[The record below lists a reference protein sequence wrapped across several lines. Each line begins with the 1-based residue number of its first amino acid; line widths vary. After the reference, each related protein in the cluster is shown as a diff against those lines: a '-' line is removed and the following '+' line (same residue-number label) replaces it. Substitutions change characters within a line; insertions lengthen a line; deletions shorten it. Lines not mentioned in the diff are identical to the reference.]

1 MPDIAIAL
9 VVHVLSVLWW
19 IGSLAFITAVFLP
32 LLRKAQFGDAQ
43 AAFHVVEGRFE
54 PQARVAVVL
63 VGLSGIYL
71 LLRLH
76 LWSMFLQARFWWLD
90 AMALYWLLF
99 MLLLF
104 VLGPTGLLR
113 HAMRRGGD
121 ETVRWRR
128 MQRVHLVLLVI
139 ALVIIAGAVSGSHGF
154 G

>member
-1 MPDIAIAL
+1 MADVAVAL
-9 VVHVLSVLWW
+9 VVHVLSVVWW

-32 LLRKAQFGDAQ
+32 LLRKAQLGDEQ
-43 AAFHVVEGRFE
+43 AAFHAIENRFE
-54 PQARVAVVL
+54 PQARIAVVL

-71 LLRLH
+71 LFRLN
-76 LWSMFLQARFWWLD
+76 LWSVFLQARFWWLD

-104 VLGPTGLLR
+104 VLGPTGVLR
-113 HAMRRGGD
+113 HVMRRGGD
-121 ETVRWRR
+121 EMARWRR